1 VPKEPKET
9 KVTFKTED
17 LKNPVSIAMKI
28 LIKALSEDKTPG
40 SYYYGWQSNIA
51 CTIMDNSD
59 IGHEKA
65 NEIAVKFLERLIG

>member
-1 VPKEPKET
+1 MK
-9 KVTFKTED
+9 
-17 LKNPVSIAMKI
+17 LKAAMKT
-28 LIKALSEDKTPG
+28 LKEELSKDKTQG

-65 NEIAVKFLERLIG
+65 NEIAVKFLDRLIA

>member
-1 VPKEPKET
+1 MELAASMKVLKKE
-9 KVTFKTED
+9 
-17 LKNPVSIAMKI
+17 
-28 LIKALSEDKTPG
+28 LSKDKTPG

-65 NEIAVKFLERLIG
+65 NEIAVKFLDRLIA